1 MEIGWLI
8 EELDEVIYLSDPE
21 TYEIL
26 FVNRAC
32 RKDLGL
38 DSPDDYLGKPCYKVL
53 QNRDEPCP
61 FCTNHLLKPDETYVW
76 EHQNQRVNRHYL
88 LKDKLISYQGRP
100 MRMEVALDLSLI
112 HI

>member
-38 DSPDDYLGKPCYKVL
+38 DSPDDYL
-53 QNRDEPCP
+53 
-61 FCTNHLLKPDETYVW
+61 
-76 EHQNQRVNRHYL
+76 
-88 LKDKLISYQGRP
+88 
-100 MRMEVALDLSLI
+100 SLI
-112 HI
+112 HISPEGYTESITFRGVPPSI